1 MTTVC
6 RFFFFAAWLVYA
18 APTAGQTLQIE
29 PLRKTNLG
37 TKAVERIS
45 FATNGKSV
53 AVATSAKEIRVISLE
68 NGENLATT
76 PTTGDVALL
85 KFTDLD
91 AAVLVAETN
100 GRVYKFSPT
109 TKQLS
114 SFSFSNTIRM
124 AAIDPNQQYLSCLT
138 KTGDIEIFDLKAGMT
153 FGRAKGSPPTGAAVF
168 MGFDRFGQQLAVVS
182 KLGDALTYNLFNQQ
196 LVRQLKLQSGE
207 VNGSRSVVHAAA
219 TNFSGD
225 QFVVGI
231 QEVFLPAGGMQGRNQ
246 PERRNVLI
254 SYDWISG
261 QEYKRVPTRFRADEM
276 AFAPGFVA
284 LLSTDTRTISIYN
297 LERGE
302 VTNSVAVDEKPVCVS
317 FSDDYGYLGVGTA
330 TGNVYIYEVIQNNP
344 ADIRILQPSLS
355 RNTGGDVIRESK
367 TQIAGVVD
375 GTSPVSRV
383 LVNGEVVSRG
393 KEFKTEVPLIKGKN
407 RIRIEVEHTDRSVT
421 EKDIFLTSEPSA
433 ALPKEA
439 VEKATTGK
447 RYALVIGN
455 AAYTQTAKLNNT
467 INDAKSMEAAL
478 KEMNFEVQT
487 LLNASYEQMKNAV
500 YEFGDRIKEA
510 DVSLFFYAGHGLEV
524 DGTNYLVPVDAT
536 INSALD
542 VKLKTIPLIGVTR
555 TMEYSNDEGLNMII
569 LDACRNNP
577 FPTGKRSTG
586 AGLARVQAPSG
597 TLIAYATD
605 PGSTASDGDGVNGLY
620 TGELVKQLRVSQ
632 RIEDIFMNT
641 RNQVEKLSNGA
652 QRPWEE
658 ARLKGVF
665 YLR

>member
-1 MTTVC
+1 
-6 RFFFFAAWLVYA
+6 
-18 APTAGQTLQIE
+18 
-29 PLRKTNLG
+29 
-37 TKAVERIS
+37 
-45 FATNGKSV
+45 
-53 AVATSAKEIRVISLE
+53 
-68 NGENLATT
+68 
-76 PTTGDVALL
+76 
-85 KFTDLD
+85 
-91 AAVLVAETN
+91 
-100 GRVYKFSPT
+100 
-109 TKQLS
+109 
-114 SFSFSNTIRM
+114 
-124 AAIDPNQQYLSCLT
+124 
-138 KTGDIEIFDLKAGMT
+138 
-153 FGRAKGSPPTGAAVF
+153 
-168 MGFDRFGQQLAVVS
+168 
-182 KLGDALTYNLFNQQ
+182 
-196 LVRQLKLQSGE
+196 
-207 VNGSRSVVHAAA
+207 VHAAA

-225 QFVVGI
+225 QFVVGM
-231 QEVFLPAGGMQGRNQ
+231 QEVFIPTGGMQGRNQ

-254 SYDWISG
+254 SYDWVSG
-261 QEYKRVPTRFRADEM
+261 QEYKRIPTRFRADDM

-284 LLSTDTRTISIYN
+284 LLSTDTRSISIYN

-302 VTNSVAVDEKPVCVS
+302 IGNSVAVDEKPLCVT
-317 FSDDYGYLGVGTA
+317 FSDDYRYLGVGTA
-330 TGNVYIYEVIQNNP
+330 GGNLSVYEIIHNNP
-344 ADIRILQPSLS
+344 VAITIVQPKLS
-355 RNTGGDVIRESK
+355 RNISEEIVHESK
-367 TQIAGVVD
+367 TQITGVVE
-375 GTSPVSRV
+375 GTSPVTRV
-383 LVNGEVVSRG
+383 LVNGETVSRS
-393 KEFKTEVPLIKGKN
+393 KDFSTEVALIKGKN
-407 RIRIEVEHTDRSVT
+407 RIRIEVEHPDRSIT
-421 EKDIFLTSEPSA
+421 EKDIFLTSEPA
-433 ALPKEA
+433 GPQPKETA
-439 VEKATTGK
+439 AKNATGR

-455 AAYTQTAKLNNT
+455 AAYTQTAKLTNT
-467 INDAKSMEAAL
+467 VNDAKSMEATL

-542 VKLKTIPLIGVTR
+542 VKLKTVPLIGITR

-577 FPTGKRSTG
+577 FPTGKRSAG

-620 TGELVKQLRVSQ
+620 TGELVKQLKVSQ

-641 RNQVEKLSNGA
+641 RNQVEKLSNGV